1 MKRIQ
6 TILLGTSLWLLPPVW
21 ALADAY
27 LDALEAE
34 AHDTGERRVQAREA
48 TAAASLPAEKAV
60 SVSVADTIQ
69 QGLTFA
75 GFEEELDANYSGSHF
90 LYIKLSEAQR
100 KNVFR
105 FYIEDNR
112 VESIREEIVR
122 QLSSE

>member
-1 MKRIQ
+1 MKRIH
-6 TILLGTSLWLLPPVW
+6 TFLLGTSLWLLAPVY
-21 ALADAY
+21 AVADAY

-34 AHDTGERRVQAREA
+34 ARDTGARNVQAAEWA
-48 TAAASLPAEKAV
+48 KSAALPEKSAPGV
-60 SVSVADTIQ
+60 VADDTIR

-75 GFEEELDANYSGSHF
+75 AFEEELASNYSGSHF
-90 LYIKLSEAQR
+90 LYVKLAEAQR
-100 KNVFR
+100 KEVFR

>member
-6 TILLGTSLWLLPPVW
+6 IILLGSTLWMSTTVC
-21 ALADAY
+21 AVADAY

-34 AHDTGERRVQAREA
+34 ANDTDQRSVQAGPA
-48 TAAASLPAEKAV
+48 SPAASLPDKKTV
-60 SVSVADTIQ
+60 TIVREDVIK

-75 GFEEELDANYSGSHF
+75 AFEEELEANYSGSYF
-90 LYIKLSEAQR
+90 LYIKLNEDQR
-100 KNVFR
+100 KSVFR

-122 QLSSE
+122 RLSSE

>member
-6 TILLGTSLWLLPPVW
+6 TILLGTSLWLLAPVW
-21 ALADAY
+21 AVADAY

-34 AHDTGERRVQAREA
+34 AQNTGERSVQAGEA
-48 TAAASLPAEKAV
+48 TAAASLPTEKAV
-60 SVSVADTIQ
+60 SIGVADIIK

-75 GFEEELDANYSGSHF
+75 GFEEQLDAKYSGSHF

-100 KNVFR
+100 KSVFR

>member
-6 TILLGTSLWLLPPVW
+6 TILLGVTLWLSATACAV
-21 ALADAY
+21 ADDY

-34 AHDTGERRVQAREA
+34 ANDTDQRSVQAGPA
-48 TAAASLPAEKAV
+48 SPVASLPDKKTV
-60 SVSVADTIQ
+60 SAAREDILK

-75 GFEEELDANYSGSHF
+75 AFEEELDANYSGSYF
-90 LYIKLSEAQR
+90 LYVKLNEEQR
-100 KNVFR
+100 KAVFR

-122 QLSSE
+122 RLSGE

>member
-1 MKRIQ
+1 MKHIQ
-6 TILLGTSLWLLPPVW
+6 TILLGTSLWLMAPVW
-21 ALADAY
+21 VVADAY

-34 AHDTGERRVQAREA
+34 AQDTGERSVQAGEA
-48 TAAASLPAEKAV
+48 TAAASLPTEKAV
-60 SVSVADTIQ
+60 SIGVADTIK

-75 GFEEELDANYSGSHF
+75 GFEEELAASYSGSHF
-90 LYIKLSEAQR
+90 LYIKLSEAHR
-100 KNVFR
+100 KSVFR

>member
-6 TILLGTSLWLLPPVW
+6 TILLGTSLWLMAPVG

-27 LDALEAE
+27 LDALEVE
-34 AHDTGERRVQAREA
+34 AQDTGERRVQAREA
-48 TAAASLPAEKAV
+48 TAAASLPTEKAV
-60 SVSVADTIQ
+60 SIGAADTIQ

-75 GFEEELDANYSGSHF
+75 AFEQELDANYSGSHF

>member
-1 MKRIQ
+1 MKRIH
-6 TILLGTSLWLLPPVW
+6 TLLLGTSLWLM
-21 ALADAY
+21 ALVPATADTY

-34 AHDTGERRVQAREA
+34 AQDTGGRSVQAGESNVSA
-48 TAAASLPAEKAV
+48 VLPEKNAPGV
-60 SVSVADTIQ
+60 ITTDTIR

-75 GFEEELDANYSGSHF
+75 AFEEELAANYSGSHF
-90 LYIKLSEAQR
+90 LYAKLDETKR
-100 KNVFR
+100 REVFR